1 MTVFD
6 HEAYLYEA
14 IRTPRGK
21 GKPTGALHGVKP
33 ISLVTGL
40 IGELRTRHPG
50 LDPARIDDIVLG
62 VVTPVGDQGADIARA
77 AALAAGLP
85 DTVAGVQ
92 INRFCA
98 SGLEAVNLGA
108 MKVRSG
114 WEDLVL
120 TGGVESMSRVPM
132 GSDGGALIMD
142 PETAY
147 AARFVPQGIS
157 ADLIATVEG
166 FTRADVDSYALE
178 SQHRA
183 AKAWSNGYFHR
194 SVIPVRDR
202 SGTVILDKDEH
213 LRPDSTLEGLAGL
226 NPSFAEIGEQ
236 AGFDAVALQRYHWLE
251 RIEHVHHAGNSSG
264 IVDGAALVLVGSEQ
278 AGRDLGLTP
287 RARIVAGAVTG
298 EEPTIMLTGPG
309 PATRKALAKAGMTI
323 DQIDLVEVNEAF
335 AAVVL
340 RFMREMGVPHDKLN
354 VNGGAIALG
363 HPLGATGAMILGTLI
378 DELDRRDLRY
388 GLATLCV
395 GGGMGTAT
403 IIERL

>member
-1 MTVFD
+1 MT
-6 HEAYLYEA
+6 EAFLYEA
-14 IRTPRGK
+14 LRTPRGK
-21 GKPTGALHGVKP
+21 GKPNGALHGVKP
-33 ISLVTGL
+33 ISLITGL
-40 IGELRTRHPG
+40 IDELCHRYPT

-62 VVTPVGDQGADIARA
+62 VVTPIGDQGGDIPRA

-85 DTVAGVQ
+85 DTVAGLQ

-132 GSDGGALIMD
+132 GSDGGAIAMD

-147 AARFVPQGIS
+147 DIGFVPQGIS
-157 ADLIATVEG
+157 ADLIATIEG
-166 FTRADVDSYALE
+166 FTRDDVDSYALE

-183 AKAWSNGYFHR
+183 AKAWSNGYFAR
-194 SVIPVRDR
+194 SVVPVRDR
-202 SGTVILDKDEH
+202 TGTVVLDRDEH
-213 LRPDSTLEGLAGL
+213 LRPDATLEGLGAL
-226 NPSFAEIGEQ
+226 KPSFADLGEQ

-251 RIEHVHHAGNSSG
+251 RIDHVHHAGNSSG

-278 AGRDLGLTP
+278 VGRDLGLTP

-298 EEPTIMLTGPG
+298 EEPTIMLTGPA
-309 PATRKALAKAGMTI
+309 PATRKALAKAGMTM
-323 DQIDLVEVNEAF
+323 DQIDLVELNEAF

-340 RFMREMGVPHDKLN
+340 RFMRELEVPHDKLN
-354 VNGGAIALG
+354 VNGGAIAMG

-378 DELDRRDLRY
+378 DELERRDLRY

-395 GGGMGTAT
+395 GGGMGIAT

>member
-1 MTVFD
+1 MT
-6 HEAYLYEA
+6 EAFLYEA
-14 IRTPRGK
+14 LRTPRGK
-21 GKPTGALHGVKP
+21 GKATGALHGVKP

-40 IGELRTRHPG
+40 IAELRKRHPN
-50 LDPARIDDIVLG
+50 LDPGRIDDMVLG
-62 VVTPVGDQGADIARA
+62 IVAPIGDQGGDLPRA

-85 DTVAGVQ
+85 DTVAGLQ

-132 GSDGGALIMD
+132 GSDGGAIAMD

-157 ADLIATVEG
+157 ADLIATIEG
-166 FTRADVDSYALE
+166 FTRHDVDSYAVE

-183 AKAWSNGYFHR
+183 AKAWSNGYFQR
-194 SVIPVRDR
+194 SVVPVRDR
-202 SGTVILDKDEH
+202 TGTVILERDEH
-213 LRPDSTLEGLAGL
+213 LRPDTTMAALGALT
-226 NPSFAEIGEQ
+226 PSFAAIGEQ
-236 AGFDAVALQRYHWLE
+236 AGFDAVALQRYHWVE

-278 AGRDLGLTP
+278 VGRDLGLTP

-298 EEPTIMLTGPG
+298 EEPTIMLTGPA
-309 PATRKALAKAGMTI
+309 PATRKALAKAGMTM

-340 RFMREMGVPHDKLN
+340 RFMREMDVPHDKLN
-354 VNGGAIALG
+354 VNGGAIAMG
-363 HPLGATGAMILGTLI
+363 HPLGATGAMILGSLI
-378 DELDRRDLRY
+378 DELERRDLRY

-395 GGGMGTAT
+395 GGGMGIAT